1 MKIERSALVTHSA
14 LDMYGLVADVLSYPQ
29 FLSWCT
35 DSQVH
40 EQTTET
46 QEASL
51 TVVVAGIKQQF
62 TTLNTLSDGEWV
74 KLELMKGP
82 FRKLQ
87 GEWSFAQLGED
98 GCRISLRLEFEMIAG
113 PMSLLFGT
121 GFGKIANRLLDDFC
135 KRAEQVYAI

>member
-74 KLELMKGP
+74 KLELMKAP
-82 FRKLQ
+82 FR
-87 GEWSFAQLGED
+87 
-98 GCRISLRLEFEMIAG
+98 
-113 PMSLLFGT
+113 
-121 GFGKIANRLLDDFC
+121 
-135 KRAEQVYAI
+135 